1 MGPDRTGS
9 RSHASPESIRAGQ
22 AGFDIMREELPMYIG
37 IGTVVLILII
47 ILIVFLVRRV

>member
-1 MGPDRTGS
+1 MGLRRAGS
-9 RSHASPESIRAGQ
+9 GSHASPESIQVGLACFG
-22 AGFDIMREELPMYIG
+22 AIREELPMYIG